1 MYRLFDTFFIMI
13 QLVFINVNE
22 YLPKTFFCDTISL
35 YNNLRGEFMPP
46 VYEYDK
52 VPSPRSVGDVPR
64 FLKELLG
71 GFFKRFFYIVGIV
84 WQTGHWILFLMTFLA
99 LFNGLTPVI
108 GALLSKEIINE
119 LQAANTPVSEF
130 FHSRIFMLL
139 IYLFIYRVL
148 KRLALTA
155 GTAVDSL
162 SGELVIKQIKLR
174 IMNKSHELDLQYFDL
189 PEFYEKLEN
198 ANREAGMR
206 PIQVITKTFTAAST
220 LIELISYIAVMATA
234 PGLGLAAFIIMAVS
248 LPSAII
254 SFIYRKRNFNYK
266 RRRSKDRREMNYY
279 SDVLVNKDIVK
290 EVRIFG
296 LTDFFAD
303 KFKKVF
309 GEYFKGLRALVLSES
324 LWQIAL
330 GTVSVI
336 VNLFFCGIVAL
347 RVLSGEIMLG
357 DYTLYTGAIMSIAT
371 CIATLISTSAGVYEG
386 TLFIDNLMYFMNK
399 SPSIVPT
406 VTPGAKVK
414 RDAPHTIEFKNVSFH
429 YPGSERCVLQNINIT
444 FSPGQTTVLVGLNG
458 AGKTTLI
465 KLLTRLYDPTD
476 GVILLDGR
484 DIREYDLESL
494 YGMFGIIFQ
503 DFGRY
508 AVTVGENISFGDLSL
523 TPSHDSLMEAARQ
536 SNADGFI
543 EKLPQGIDTPL
554 TRQFERTGSE
564 LSGGQWQKL
573 AIARAFYSRSDI
585 LVLDEPTA
593 SLDPLAEQEIFNEF
607 DRLRSGKMSIFVSHR
622 LSSATT
628 AGQIIVLEGGRVVEK
643 GTHKELMEQKGKYYN
658 LFSVQAKRYVEGT
671 K

>member
-1 MYRLFDTFFIMI
+1 
-13 QLVFINVNE
+13 
-22 YLPKTFFCDTISL
+22 
-35 YNNLRGEFMPP
+35 MPP

-52 VPSPRSVGDVPR
+52 VPPPRSVGDVPR

-155 GTAVDSL
+155 GTAVDNL

-220 LIELISYIAVMATA
+220 LIELISYIAVMATS

-309 GEYFKGLRALVLSES
+309 GEYFKGLRTLILSES

-330 GTVSVI
+330 GIVSVI

-523 TPSHDSLMEAARQ
+523 TPSNDSLMEAARQ

>member
-1 MYRLFDTFFIMI
+1 
-13 QLVFINVNE
+13 
-22 YLPKTFFCDTISL
+22 
-35 YNNLRGEFMPP
+35 MPP

-52 VPSPRSVGDVPR
+52 VPPPRSVGDVPR

-309 GEYFKGLRALVLSES
+309 GEYFKGLRALILSES

-330 GTVSVI
+330 GIVSVI

-399 SPSIVPT
+399 SPGIVPT

-414 RDAPHTIEFKNVSFH
+414 RNSPHTIEFKNVSFH

>member
-1 MYRLFDTFFIMI
+1 
-13 QLVFINVNE
+13 
-22 YLPKTFFCDTISL
+22 
-35 YNNLRGEFMPP
+35 MPP

-52 VPSPRSVGDVPR
+52 VPPPRSVGDVPR

-130 FHSRIFMLL
+130 FYSRIFMLL

-155 GTAVDSL
+155 GTAVDNL

-220 LIELISYIAVMATA
+220 LIELISYIAVMATS

-309 GEYFKGLRALVLSES
+309 GEYFKGLRTLILSES

-330 GTVSVI
+330 GIVSVI

-399 SPSIVPT
+399 SPGIVPT

-414 RDAPHTIEFKNVSFH
+414 RNAPHTIEFKNVSFH

-523 TPSHDSLMEAARQ
+523 TPSHDSLMVAARQ

>member
-1 MYRLFDTFFIMI
+1 
-13 QLVFINVNE
+13 
-22 YLPKTFFCDTISL
+22 
-35 YNNLRGEFMPP
+35 MPP

-52 VPSPRSVGDVPR
+52 VPPPRSVGDVPR

-309 GEYFKGLRALVLSES
+309 GEYFKGLRALILSES

-330 GTVSVI
+330 GIVSVI

-399 SPSIVPT
+399 SPGIVPT

-414 RDAPHTIEFKNVSFH
+414 RNAPHTIEFKNVSFH

-643 GTHKELMEQKGKYYN
+643 GTHKELMKQKGKYYN

>member
-1 MYRLFDTFFIMI
+1 
-13 QLVFINVNE
+13 
-22 YLPKTFFCDTISL
+22 
-35 YNNLRGEFMPP
+35 MPP

-52 VPSPRSVGDVPR
+52 VPPPRSVGDVPR

-71 GFFKRFFYIVGIV
+71 GFFKRFFYIVGII

-234 PGLGLAAFIIMAVS
+234 PGFGLAAFIIMAVS

-309 GEYFKGLRALVLSES
+309 GEYFKGLRTLILSES

-330 GTVSVI
+330 GIVSVI

-399 SPSIVPT
+399 SPGIVPT

-414 RDAPHTIEFKNVSFH
+414 RNAPHTIEFKNVSFH
-429 YPGSERCVLQNINIT
+429 YPGSERCVLQNVNIT

-508 AVTVGENISFGDLSL
+508 AVTVGENILFGDLSL

>member
-1 MYRLFDTFFIMI
+1 
-13 QLVFINVNE
+13 
-22 YLPKTFFCDTISL
+22 
-35 YNNLRGEFMPP
+35 MPP

-52 VPSPRSVGDVPR
+52 VPPPRSVGDVPR

-309 GEYFKGLRALVLSES
+309 GEYFKGLRTLILSES

-330 GTVSVI
+330 GIVSVI

-399 SPSIVPT
+399 SPGIVPT

-414 RDAPHTIEFKNVSFH
+414 RNAPHTIEFKNVSFH
-429 YPGSERCVLQNINIT
+429 YPGSERCVLQNVNIT

>member
-1 MYRLFDTFFIMI
+1 
-13 QLVFINVNE
+13 
-22 YLPKTFFCDTISL
+22 
-35 YNNLRGEFMPP
+35 MPP

-52 VPSPRSVGDVPR
+52 VPPPRSVGDVPR

-119 LQAANTPVSEF
+119 MQAANTPVSEF

-155 GTAVDSL
+155 GTAVDNL

-220 LIELISYIAVMATA
+220 LIELISYIAVMATS

-309 GEYFKGLRALVLSES
+309 GEYFKGLRTLILSES

-330 GTVSVI
+330 GIVSVI

-399 SPSIVPT
+399 SPGIVPT

-523 TPSHDSLMEAARQ
+523 TPSHDSLMVAARQ

>member
-1 MYRLFDTFFIMI
+1 
-13 QLVFINVNE
+13 
-22 YLPKTFFCDTISL
+22 
-35 YNNLRGEFMPP
+35 MPP

-52 VPSPRSVGDVPR
+52 VPPPRSVGDVPR

-119 LQAANTPVSEF
+119 LQAASTPVSEF

-198 ANREAGMR
+198 ANREAGIR

-309 GEYFKGLRALVLSES
+309 GEYFKGLRALILSES

-330 GTVSVI
+330 GIVSVI

-399 SPSIVPT
+399 SPGIVPT

-414 RDAPHTIEFKNVSFH
+414 RNAPHTIEFKNVSFH
-429 YPGSERCVLQNINIT
+429 YPGSERCVLQNVNIT

-523 TPSHDSLMEAARQ
+523 MPSHDSLMEAARQ

>member
-1 MYRLFDTFFIMI
+1 MI
-13 QLVFINVNE
+13 QSVFINVNE
-22 YLPKTFFCDTISL
+22 YLPKTFFCDTISM

-52 VPSPRSVGDVPR
+52 VPPPRSVGDVPR

-198 ANREAGMR
+198 ANREAGIR

-309 GEYFKGLRALVLSES
+309 GEYFKGLRALILSES

-330 GTVSVI
+330 GIVSVI

-399 SPSIVPT
+399 SPGIVPT

-414 RDAPHTIEFKNVSFH
+414 RNAPHTIEFKNVSFH

>member
-1 MYRLFDTFFIMI
+1 
-13 QLVFINVNE
+13 
-22 YLPKTFFCDTISL
+22 
-35 YNNLRGEFMPP
+35 MPP

-52 VPSPRSVGDVPR
+52 VLPPRSVGDVPR

-198 ANREAGMR
+198 ANREAGIR

-309 GEYFKGLRALVLSES
+309 GEYFKGLRALILSES

-330 GTVSVI
+330 GIVSVI

-399 SPSIVPT
+399 SPGIVPT

-414 RDAPHTIEFKNVSFH
+414 RNAPHTIEFKNVSFH

-523 TPSHDSLMEAARQ
+523 MPSHDSLMEAARQ

>member
-1 MYRLFDTFFIMI
+1 
-13 QLVFINVNE
+13 
-22 YLPKTFFCDTISL
+22 
-35 YNNLRGEFMPP
+35 MPP

-52 VPSPRSVGDVPR
+52 VPPPRSVGDVPR

-71 GFFKRFFYIVGIV
+71 GFFKRFFYIVGII

-119 LQAANTPVSEF
+119 LQAADTPVSEF

-309 GEYFKGLRALVLSES
+309 GEYFKGLRTLILSES

-330 GTVSVI
+330 GIVSVI

-399 SPSIVPT
+399 SPGIVPT

-414 RDAPHTIEFKNVSFH
+414 RNAPHTIEFKNVSFH

-523 TPSHDSLMEAARQ
+523 TPSHDLLMEAARQ

>member
-1 MYRLFDTFFIMI
+1 
-13 QLVFINVNE
+13 
-22 YLPKTFFCDTISL
+22 
-35 YNNLRGEFMPP
+35 MPP

-52 VPSPRSVGDVPR
+52 VPPPRSVGDVPR

-119 LQAANTPVSEF
+119 LQAASTPVSEF

-309 GEYFKGLRALVLSES
+309 GEYFKGLRALILSES

-330 GTVSVI
+330 GIVSVI

-399 SPSIVPT
+399 SPGIVPT

-414 RDAPHTIEFKNVSFH
+414 RNAPHTIEFKNVSFH
-429 YPGSERCVLQNINIT
+429 YPGSERCVLQNVNIT

>member
-1 MYRLFDTFFIMI
+1 
-13 QLVFINVNE
+13 
-22 YLPKTFFCDTISL
+22 
-35 YNNLRGEFMPP
+35 MPP

-52 VPSPRSVGDVPR
+52 VPPPRSVGDVPR

-119 LQAANTPVSEF
+119 LQAASTPVSEF

-198 ANREAGMR
+198 ANREAGIR

-309 GEYFKGLRALVLSES
+309 GEYFKGLRALILSES

-330 GTVSVI
+330 GIVSVI

-399 SPSIVPT
+399 SPGIVPT

-414 RDAPHTIEFKNVSFH
+414 RNAPHTIEFKNVSFH

>member
-1 MYRLFDTFFIMI
+1 
-13 QLVFINVNE
+13 
-22 YLPKTFFCDTISL
+22 
-35 YNNLRGEFMPP
+35 MPP

-52 VPSPRSVGDVPR
+52 VPPPRSVGDVPR

-309 GEYFKGLRALVLSES
+309 GEYFKGLRTLVLSES

-330 GTVSVI
+330 GIVSVI

-399 SPSIVPT
+399 SPGIVPT

>member
-1 MYRLFDTFFIMI
+1 
-13 QLVFINVNE
+13 
-22 YLPKTFFCDTISL
+22 
-35 YNNLRGEFMPP
+35 MPP

-52 VPSPRSVGDVPR
+52 VPPPRSVGDVPR

-309 GEYFKGLRALVLSES
+309 GEYFRGLRALILSES

-330 GTVSVI
+330 GIVSVI

-399 SPSIVPT
+399 SPGIVPT

-414 RDAPHTIEFKNVSFH
+414 RNAPHTIEFKNVSFH

>member
-1 MYRLFDTFFIMI
+1 
-13 QLVFINVNE
+13 
-22 YLPKTFFCDTISL
+22 
-35 YNNLRGEFMPP
+35 MPP

-52 VPSPRSVGDVPR
+52 VPPPRSVGDVPR

-139 IYLFIYRVL
+139 IYLFIDRVL

-155 GTAVDSL
+155 GTAVDNL

-220 LIELISYIAVMATA
+220 LIELISYIAVMATS

-309 GEYFKGLRALVLSES
+309 GEYFKGLRTLILSES

-330 GTVSVI
+330 GIVSVI

-523 TPSHDSLMEAARQ
+523 TPSHDSLMVAARQ

>member
-1 MYRLFDTFFIMI
+1 
-13 QLVFINVNE
+13 
-22 YLPKTFFCDTISL
+22 
-35 YNNLRGEFMPP
+35 MPP

-52 VPSPRSVGDVPR
+52 VPPPRSVGDVPR

-155 GTAVDSL
+155 GTAVDNL

-220 LIELISYIAVMATA
+220 LIELISYIAVMATS

-309 GEYFKGLRALVLSES
+309 GEYFKGLRTLILSES

-330 GTVSVI
+330 GIVSVI

-399 SPSIVPT
+399 SPGIVPT

-414 RDAPHTIEFKNVSFH
+414 RNAPHTIEFKNVSFH

-523 TPSHDSLMEAARQ
+523 TPGNDSLMEAARQ

>member
-1 MYRLFDTFFIMI
+1 
-13 QLVFINVNE
+13 
-22 YLPKTFFCDTISL
+22 
-35 YNNLRGEFMPP
+35 MPP

-52 VPSPRSVGDVPR
+52 VPPPRSVGDVPR

-330 GTVSVI
+330 GIVSVI

-399 SPSIVPT
+399 SPGIVPT

-543 EKLPQGIDTPL
+543 EKLPQGIGTPL

>member
-1 MYRLFDTFFIMI
+1 
-13 QLVFINVNE
+13 
-22 YLPKTFFCDTISL
+22 
-35 YNNLRGEFMPP
+35 MPP

-52 VPSPRSVGDVPR
+52 VPPPRSVGDVPR

-71 GFFKRFFYIVGIV
+71 GFFKRFFYIVGII

-309 GEYFKGLRALVLSES
+309 GEYFKGLRTLILSES

-330 GTVSVI
+330 GIVSVI

-399 SPSIVPT
+399 SPGIVPT

-414 RDAPHTIEFKNVSFH
+414 RNAPHTIEFKNVSFH
-429 YPGSERCVLQNINIT
+429 YPGSERCVLQNVNIT

>member
-1 MYRLFDTFFIMI
+1 
-13 QLVFINVNE
+13 
-22 YLPKTFFCDTISL
+22 
-35 YNNLRGEFMPP
+35 MPP

-52 VPSPRSVGDVPR
+52 VPPPRSVGDVPR
-64 FLKELLG
+64 FFKELLG
-71 GFFKRFFYIVGIV
+71 GFFKRFFYIVGII

-119 LQAANTPVSEF
+119 LQAADTPVSEF

-309 GEYFKGLRALVLSES
+309 GEYFKGLRTLILSES

-330 GTVSVI
+330 GIVSVI

-399 SPSIVPT
+399 SPGIVPT

-523 TPSHDSLMEAARQ
+523 TPSHDSLMVAARQ

>member
-1 MYRLFDTFFIMI
+1 
-13 QLVFINVNE
+13 
-22 YLPKTFFCDTISL
+22 
-35 YNNLRGEFMPP
+35 MPP

-52 VPSPRSVGDVPR
+52 VPPPRSVGDVPR

-220 LIELISYIAVMATA
+220 LIELISYIAVMVTA

-309 GEYFKGLRALVLSES
+309 GEYFKGLRTLILSES

-330 GTVSVI
+330 GIVSVI

-399 SPSIVPT
+399 SPGIVPT

-414 RDAPHTIEFKNVSFH
+414 RNAPHTIEFKNVSFH

-628 AGQIIVLEGGRVVEK
+628 AGQIIVLEGGRVAEK

>member
-1 MYRLFDTFFIMI
+1 
-13 QLVFINVNE
+13 
-22 YLPKTFFCDTISL
+22 
-35 YNNLRGEFMPP
+35 MPP

-52 VPSPRSVGDVPR
+52 VLPPRSVGDVPR

-198 ANREAGMR
+198 ANREAGIR

-309 GEYFKGLRALVLSES
+309 GEYFRGLRALILSES

-330 GTVSVI
+330 GIVSVI

-399 SPSIVPT
+399 SPGIVPT

-414 RDAPHTIEFKNVSFH
+414 RNAPHTIEFKNVSFH
-429 YPGSERCVLQNINIT
+429 YPGSERCVLQNVNIT

>member
-1 MYRLFDTFFIMI
+1 
-13 QLVFINVNE
+13 
-22 YLPKTFFCDTISL
+22 
-35 YNNLRGEFMPP
+35 MPP

-52 VPSPRSVGDVPR
+52 VPPPRSVGDVPR

-309 GEYFKGLRALVLSES
+309 GEYFKGLRTLILSES
-324 LWQIAL
+324 LWQVAL
-330 GTVSVI
+330 GIVSVI

-399 SPSIVPT
+399 SPGIVPT

-414 RDAPHTIEFKNVSFH
+414 RNAPHTIEFKNVSFH

>member
-1 MYRLFDTFFIMI
+1 
-13 QLVFINVNE
+13 
-22 YLPKTFFCDTISL
+22 
-35 YNNLRGEFMPP
+35 MPP

-52 VPSPRSVGDVPR
+52 VPPPRSVGDVPR

-309 GEYFKGLRALVLSES
+309 GEYFKGLRALILSES

-330 GTVSVI
+330 GIVSVI

-399 SPSIVPT
+399 SPGIVPT

-414 RDAPHTIEFKNVSFH
+414 RNAPHTIEFKNVSFH
-429 YPGSERCVLQNINIT
+429 YPGSERCVLQNVNIT

>member
-1 MYRLFDTFFIMI
+1 
-13 QLVFINVNE
+13 
-22 YLPKTFFCDTISL
+22 
-35 YNNLRGEFMPP
+35 MPP

-52 VPSPRSVGDVPR
+52 VPPPRSVGDVPR

-198 ANREAGMR
+198 ANREAGIR

-309 GEYFKGLRALVLSES
+309 GEYFRGLRALILSES

-330 GTVSVI
+330 GIVSVI

-399 SPSIVPT
+399 SPGIVPT

-414 RDAPHTIEFKNVSFH
+414 RNSPHTIEFKNVSFH

>member
-1 MYRLFDTFFIMI
+1 
-13 QLVFINVNE
+13 
-22 YLPKTFFCDTISL
+22 
-35 YNNLRGEFMPP
+35 MPP

-52 VPSPRSVGDVPR
+52 VPPPRSVGDVPR

-198 ANREAGMR
+198 ANREAGIR

-309 GEYFKGLRALVLSES
+309 GEYFKGLRALILSES

-330 GTVSVI
+330 GIVSVI

-399 SPSIVPT
+399 SPGIVPT

-414 RDAPHTIEFKNVSFH
+414 RNAPHTIEFKNVSFH
-429 YPGSERCVLQNINIT
+429 YPGSERCVLQNVNIT

-523 TPSHDSLMEAARQ
+523 MPSHDSLMEAARQ

>member
-1 MYRLFDTFFIMI
+1 
-13 QLVFINVNE
+13 
-22 YLPKTFFCDTISL
+22 
-35 YNNLRGEFMPP
+35 MPP

-52 VPSPRSVGDVPR
+52 VPPPRSVGDVPR

-71 GFFKRFFYIVGIV
+71 GFFKRFFYIVGII

-330 GTVSVI
+330 GIVSVI

-399 SPSIVPT
+399 SPGIVPT

-414 RDAPHTIEFKNVSFH
+414 RNAPHTIEFKNVSFH

>member
-1 MYRLFDTFFIMI
+1 
-13 QLVFINVNE
+13 
-22 YLPKTFFCDTISL
+22 
-35 YNNLRGEFMPP
+35 MPP

-52 VPSPRSVGDVPR
+52 VPPPRSVGDVPR

-155 GTAVDSL
+155 GTAVDNL

-220 LIELISYIAVMATA
+220 LIELISYIAVMATS

-309 GEYFKGLRALVLSES
+309 GEYFKGLRTLILSES

-330 GTVSVI
+330 GIVSVI

-399 SPSIVPT
+399 SPGIVPT

-523 TPSHDSLMEAARQ
+523 TPSHDSLMVAARQ

>member
-1 MYRLFDTFFIMI
+1 
-13 QLVFINVNE
+13 
-22 YLPKTFFCDTISL
+22 
-35 YNNLRGEFMPP
+35 MPP

-52 VPSPRSVGDVPR
+52 VPPPRSVGDVPR

-71 GFFKRFFYIVGIV
+71 GFFKRFFYIVGII

-309 GEYFKGLRALVLSES
+309 GEYFKGLRTLILSES

-330 GTVSVI
+330 GIVSVI

-399 SPSIVPT
+399 SPGIVPT

-414 RDAPHTIEFKNVSFH
+414 RNAPHTIEFKNVSFH

-628 AGQIIVLEGGRVVEK
+628 AGQIIVLEGGRVAEK

>member
-1 MYRLFDTFFIMI
+1 
-13 QLVFINVNE
+13 
-22 YLPKTFFCDTISL
+22 
-35 YNNLRGEFMPP
+35 MPP

-52 VPSPRSVGDVPR
+52 VPPPRSVGDVPR

-99 LFNGLTPVI
+99 FFNGLTPVI

-330 GTVSVI
+330 GIVSVI

-399 SPSIVPT
+399 SPGIVPT

>member
-1 MYRLFDTFFIMI
+1 
-13 QLVFINVNE
+13 
-22 YLPKTFFCDTISL
+22 
-35 YNNLRGEFMPP
+35 MPP

-52 VPSPRSVGDVPR
+52 VPPPRSVGDVPR

-198 ANREAGMR
+198 ANREAGIR

-309 GEYFKGLRALVLSES
+309 GEYFRGLRALILSES

-330 GTVSVI
+330 GIVSVI

-399 SPSIVPT
+399 SPGIVPT

-414 RDAPHTIEFKNVSFH
+414 RNAPHTIEFKNVSFH

-554 TRQFERTGSE
+554 TRQFARTGSE

-643 GTHKELMEQKGKYYN
+643 GTHKELMDQKGKYYN

>member
-1 MYRLFDTFFIMI
+1 
-13 QLVFINVNE
+13 
-22 YLPKTFFCDTISL
+22 
-35 YNNLRGEFMPP
+35 MPP

-52 VPSPRSVGDVPR
+52 VLPPRSVGDVPR

-198 ANREAGMR
+198 ANREAGIR

-309 GEYFKGLRALVLSES
+309 GEYFKGLRALILSES

-330 GTVSVI
+330 GIVSVI

-399 SPSIVPT
+399 SPGIVPT

-414 RDAPHTIEFKNVSFH
+414 RNAPHTIEFKNVSFH
-429 YPGSERCVLQNINIT
+429 YPGSERCVLQNVNIT

>member
-1 MYRLFDTFFIMI
+1 
-13 QLVFINVNE
+13 
-22 YLPKTFFCDTISL
+22 
-35 YNNLRGEFMPP
+35 MPP

-52 VPSPRSVGDVPR
+52 VPPPRSVGDVPR

-198 ANREAGMR
+198 ANREAGIR

-309 GEYFKGLRALVLSES
+309 GEYFRGLRALILSES

-330 GTVSVI
+330 GIVSVI

-399 SPSIVPT
+399 SPGIVPT

-414 RDAPHTIEFKNVSFH
+414 RNAPHTIEFKNVSFH

-658 LFSVQAKRYVEGT
+658 MFSVQAKRYVEGT

>member
-1 MYRLFDTFFIMI
+1 
-13 QLVFINVNE
+13 
-22 YLPKTFFCDTISL
+22 
-35 YNNLRGEFMPP
+35 MPP

-52 VPSPRSVGDVPR
+52 VPPPRSVGDVPR

-119 LQAANTPVSEF
+119 LQAANTPVAEF

-330 GTVSVI
+330 GIVSVI
-336 VNLFFCGIVAL
+336 VNLFFCGVVAL

-399 SPSIVPT
+399 SPSIVPA
-406 VTPGAKVK
+406 VTPGVKV
-414 RDAPHTIEFKNVSFH
+414 RRNAPHTIEFKNVSFH

-523 TPSHDSLMEAARQ
+523 TPSSDLLMEAARQ

-543 EKLPQGIDTPL
+543 EKLPQGLDTPL

-573 AIARAFYSRSDI
+573 AIARAFYSSSDI

-628 AGQIIVLEGGRVVEK
+628 AGQIIVLEGGKVVEK

>member
-1 MYRLFDTFFIMI
+1 
-13 QLVFINVNE
+13 
-22 YLPKTFFCDTISL
+22 
-35 YNNLRGEFMPP
+35 MPP

-52 VPSPRSVGDVPR
+52 VPPPRSVGDVPR

-71 GFFKRFFYIVGIV
+71 GFFKRFFYIVGII

-119 LQAANTPVSEF
+119 LQAADTPVSEF

-309 GEYFKGLRALVLSES
+309 GEYFKGLRTLILSES

-330 GTVSVI
+330 GIVSVI

-399 SPSIVPT
+399 SPGIVPT

-414 RDAPHTIEFKNVSFH
+414 RNAPHTIEFKNVSFH

>member
-1 MYRLFDTFFIMI
+1 
-13 QLVFINVNE
+13 
-22 YLPKTFFCDTISL
+22 
-35 YNNLRGEFMPP
+35 MPP

-52 VPSPRSVGDVPR
+52 VPPPRSVGDVPR

-290 EVRIFG
+290 EVLIFG

-309 GEYFKGLRALVLSES
+309 GEYFKGLRTLVLSES

-330 GTVSVI
+330 GIVSVI

-399 SPSIVPT
+399 SPGIVPT

-628 AGQIIVLEGGRVVEK
+628 AGQIIVLEGGRVAEK

>member
-1 MYRLFDTFFIMI
+1 
-13 QLVFINVNE
+13 
-22 YLPKTFFCDTISL
+22 
-35 YNNLRGEFMPP
+35 MPP

-52 VPSPRSVGDVPR
+52 VPPPRSVGDVPR

-155 GTAVDSL
+155 GTAVDNL

-220 LIELISYIAVMATA
+220 LIELISYIAVMATS

-309 GEYFKGLRALVLSES
+309 GEYFKGLRTLILSES

-330 GTVSVI
+330 GIVSVI

-458 AGKTTLI
+458 AGKTPLI

-523 TPSHDSLMEAARQ
+523 TPSHDSLMVAARQ

>member
-1 MYRLFDTFFIMI
+1 
-13 QLVFINVNE
+13 
-22 YLPKTFFCDTISL
+22 
-35 YNNLRGEFMPP
+35 MPP

-52 VPSPRSVGDVPR
+52 VPPPRSVGDVPR

-198 ANREAGMR
+198 ANREAGIR

-296 LTDFFAD
+296 LTDFFAG

-309 GEYFKGLRALVLSES
+309 GEYFKGLRTLVLSES

-330 GTVSVI
+330 GIVSVI

-399 SPSIVPT
+399 SPGIVPT

-414 RDAPHTIEFKNVSFH
+414 RNAPHTIEFKNVSFH

>member
-1 MYRLFDTFFIMI
+1 
-13 QLVFINVNE
+13 
-22 YLPKTFFCDTISL
+22 
-35 YNNLRGEFMPP
+35 MPP

-52 VPSPRSVGDVPR
+52 VPPPRSVGDVPR

-119 LQAANTPVSEF
+119 LQAADTPVSEF

-309 GEYFKGLRALVLSES
+309 GEYFKGLRTLILSES

-330 GTVSVI
+330 GIVSVI

-399 SPSIVPT
+399 SPGIVPT

-414 RDAPHTIEFKNVSFH
+414 RNAPHTIEFKNVSFH
-429 YPGSERCVLQNINIT
+429 YPGSERCVLQNVNIT